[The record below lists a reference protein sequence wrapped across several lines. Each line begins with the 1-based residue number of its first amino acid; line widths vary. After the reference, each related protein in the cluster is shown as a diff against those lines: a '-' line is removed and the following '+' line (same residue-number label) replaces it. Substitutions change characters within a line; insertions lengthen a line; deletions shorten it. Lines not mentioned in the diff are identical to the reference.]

1 MEREGD
7 IDKRKIGREI
17 DKNKRGRDKNKRGR
31 DRRKRD

>member
-17 DKNKRGRDKNKRGR
+17 DKNRRGR